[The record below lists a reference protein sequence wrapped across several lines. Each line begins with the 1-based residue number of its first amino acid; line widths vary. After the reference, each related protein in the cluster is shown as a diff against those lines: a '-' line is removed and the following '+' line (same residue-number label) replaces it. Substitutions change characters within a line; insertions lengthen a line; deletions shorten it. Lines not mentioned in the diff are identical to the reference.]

1 MLKQRGGFW
10 HIHIPVRGKKPIRE
24 STGIRVEGK
33 NPPQAAQ
40 EYHDKLANES
50 WRVNR
55 LGDKPKRKWEEAV
68 VKWEKWAR
76 DEGKRSLGDD
86 LDKFKWLHP
95 WLSGKKL
102 QEITREFWNT
112 VLEAKRAEG
121 VADSTL
127 NRYTALISAVMR
139 KAEREWEWIDRAPT
153 FRRFKEPEP
162 RDRWITEG
170 EAETILQKLP
180 GWAVD
185 VFLFDLAMG
194 LRCGNVLG
202 LQWSW
207 VKAASHC
214 IEIPASEFKNGRKH
228 VQAMSPFAQ
237 AIVTRQI
244 GKHSESVFTRD
255 GEPITYDQWRWTW
268 NDARPEGVLFKDVRR
283 TWATWLR
290 DADVSLENVQSAGG
304 WQSAEILR
312 KVYAVAKA
320 QRLSLE
326 VSKLDPIL
334 HKLDT
339 HQRTTATRN

>member
-1 MLKQRGGFW
+1 MLKQREGWW
-10 HIHIPVRGKKPIRE
+10 HVHIPVKGKKPIRQA
-24 STGIRVEGK
+24 TGFKVEGK
-33 NPPQAAQ
+33 TPPPEAQ

-50 WRVNR
+50 WRVSR
-55 LGDKPKRKWEEAV
+55 LGDKPKRKWQEAV
-68 VKWEKWAR
+68 VKWEDDCRKAK
-76 DEGKRSLGDD
+76 KRSLGDD
-86 LDKFKWLHP
+86 LDKFKWLDS
-95 WLSGKKL
+95 WLGGKTL
-102 QEITREFWNT
+102 DEITRSFWNL

-153 FRRFKEPEP
+153 FQRFPEPEP

-170 EAETILQKLP
+170 EAESILQKLP
-180 GWAVD
+180 GWATD

-194 LRCGNVLG
+194 LRVGNVLG
-202 LQWSW
+202 LRWSW
-207 VKAASHC
+207 VKAAEHC
-214 IEIPASEFKNGRKH
+214 VVIPASEFKNSKKH

-244 GKHSESVFTRD
+244 GKHSEFVFTRD
-255 GEPITYDQWRWTW
+255 GEPISYDQWRWAW
-268 NDARPEGVLFKDVRR
+268 DPAKPEGVLFKDVRR

-339 HQRTTATRN
+339 HHRTNAAQS